1 MTSLEEVEAR
11 GSRLCT
17 VRGVLPEASFLGEK
31 EKIMDGIVEGGTGMP
46 PPQPRNKDEQ
56 AKFQWLNV
64 VGRGKSPKPKVSNDQ
79 EKNLDM
85 EEPDEVTVNIEK

>member
-1 MTSLEEVEAR
+1 MPAGGCV
-11 GSRLCT
+11 
-17 VRGVLPEASFLGEK
+17 VRGVLPEARILGEK
-31 EKIMDGIVEGGTGMP
+31 EKIMDDIVERGTGMQ

-56 AKFQWLNV
+56 AKLQWLSDG
-64 VGRGKSPKPKVSNDQ
+64 GRGKSPKPKVSNDQ